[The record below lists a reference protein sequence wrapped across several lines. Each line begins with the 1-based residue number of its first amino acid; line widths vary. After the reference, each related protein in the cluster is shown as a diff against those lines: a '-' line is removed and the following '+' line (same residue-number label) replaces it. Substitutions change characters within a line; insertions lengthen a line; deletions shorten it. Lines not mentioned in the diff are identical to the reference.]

1 MNVLHV
7 LIRDLHNR
15 NIININFILF
25 DQMKKKIQRSFKYIY
40 LYGYGHFSCPL
51 LFSAQ
56 YFRLAR
62 LRPEQALQGSVLW
75 DYEYAQEWYALP
87 DRR

>member
-1 MNVLHV
+1 
-7 LIRDLHNR
+7 
-15 NIININFILF
+15 
-25 DQMKKKIQRSFKYIY
+25 MKKKIQRSFKYIY

-87 DRR
+87 DRRWRSYAAPVCENPRSNIEETKDTGDR